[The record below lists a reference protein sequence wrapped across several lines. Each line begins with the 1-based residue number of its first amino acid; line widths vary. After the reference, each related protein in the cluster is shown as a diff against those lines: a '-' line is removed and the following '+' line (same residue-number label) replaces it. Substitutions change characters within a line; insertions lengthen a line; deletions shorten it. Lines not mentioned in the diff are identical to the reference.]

1 MALALT
7 ASLYLTVVLR
17 FLLPLPASSPNLGSA
32 VELGGTASR
41 VASELGERLGRG
53 RSGVRIGKWAN
64 RGGGDAKSSFCKVP
78 WLSWP
83 NLTRSNPTPASVLV
97 KEKQQQW

>member
-1 MALALT
+1 MAPALT

-53 RSGVRIGKWAN
+53 RSGVRIGKWAS
-64 RGGGDAKSSFCKVP
+64 RGEDGGVPCKTIGYESGV
-78 WLSWP
+78 SC
-83 NLTRSNPTPASVLV
+83 
-97 KEKQQQW
+97 K